1 MTEDNRPLW
10 LVPADVSGHDAL
22 PDDCDDL
29 VVGAGV
35 VGLTTALLLARAGRR
50 VCVVEARY
58 VGAGSTGHSSAKVS
72 LLQGT
77 RLSTLLE
84 DHSRDV
90 VQAYV
95 DMNRAGFEWLV
106 DFAEQHDVRIH
117 RRTAATFAAS
127 PTETSRARA
136 ELVAATSVGLPVE
149 WTEDPGLRVTT
160 HGAVTLADQAQVD
173 PGSLLAALAAELRAN
188 GGSLVEHA
196 RVLHVDW
203 LGSPTAHVSG
213 GRKVRAESLVVA
225 TGSPILDRSLA
236 FSDLEPQRSYVVGYE
251 LPDPP
256 QVMGLSTG
264 SPSVS
269 LRDALTEDGRPA
281 LLVGGF
287 GHGVG
292 RTESERDHVEMIRAW
307 TAEHFPDAREV
318 AAWSA
323 QDYTTADGLPRFG
336 RMPRGGDRIR
346 FATGFAKW
354 GFTNGTAAAIA
365 IALDILGDRLPW
377 VEEVVDHSSPL
388 LSARG
393 RAVMNAKVAKEVATG
408 AARVIAASP
417 RTLQPGE
424 GDVHRDGVRV
434 VAESRS
440 EAGTCRVQGLCTHLG
455 GVLRWN
461 DHERSWDCPLH
472 GSRFSPEGEVLNGP
486 ATKPLKR
493 LDVQEEV
500 EGKDDRL
507 GG

>member
-1 MTEDNRPLW
+1 MTDDNRPLW
-10 LVPADVSGHDAL
+10 LVPAEVAGSDTL
-22 PDDCDDL
+22 PDACDDL

-35 VGLTTALLLARAGRR
+35 VGLTTAVLLARAGRR

-84 DHSRDV
+84 QHSRDV
-90 VQAYV
+90 VQSYV
-95 DMNRAGFEWLV
+95 EMNRAGFDWLV
-106 DFAEQHDVRIH
+106 DFATAHDVRID
-117 RRTAATFAAS
+117 RRAAATFAAS
-127 PTETSRARA
+127 PNETSRARA
-136 ELVAATSVGLPVE
+136 EFVAAQSVGLPVE
-149 WTEDPGLRVTT
+149 WSDGLDLPVHV

-173 PGSLLAALAAELRAN
+173 PGSLLSALATELRAHQ
-188 GGSLVEHA
+188 GVIVENA
-196 RVLHVDW
+196 RVASVDW
-203 LGSPTAHVSG
+203 VGPPTAHLED
-213 GRKVRAESLVVA
+213 GRTVHAEALVVA

-251 LPDPP
+251 LADPP
-256 QVMGLSTG
+256 QIMALSSG

-269 LRDALTEDGRPA
+269 LRDARTADGRPA

-292 RTESERDHVEMIRAW
+292 RTESEREHVEAIRTW
-307 TAEHFPDAREV
+307 TAEHFPAAREV

-323 QDYTTADGLPRFG
+323 QDYTTGDGLPRFG

-354 GFTNGTAAAIA
+354 GFTNGTAAALA
-365 IALDILGDRLPW
+365 IAHDVLGDPMPW
-377 VEEVVDHSSPL
+377 ADSVVDHSSPL
-388 LSARG
+388 QSVKG
-393 RAVMNAKVAKEVATG
+393 RASINAKVAKEVATG
-408 AARVIAASP
+408 AVRALSGSDAP
-417 RTLQPGE
+417 LETGE
-424 GDVHRDGVRV
+424 GRVHREGVHV

-440 EAGTCRVQGLCTHLG
+440 ETGTCRVSGLCTHLG

-461 DHERSWDCPLH
+461 DHEQSWDCPLH
-472 GSRFSPEGEVLNGP
+472 GSRFSPEGDVLNGP

-493 LDVQEEV
+493 LEPSEES
-500 EGKDDRL
+500 
-507 GG
+507 